1 MRKVILFA
9 FLIILYMTI
18 IASAEPIVE
27 AAKDSDL
34 QTANTILVRAPS
46 KLSVEDED
54 NCTSLHWVYLGPDW
68 EVSKYLIEK
77 RANLNVVG
85 GDKGKQINFKKLNP
99 IEMSNSKLDEEE
111 KRNYVVDDAA
121 EQDFDSKVDALIQSL
136 PHDRSFSGTVWV
148 WSESRL
154 MLQRSYGLADVK
166 NSLPHTP
173 SSQYLWGSITKAFV
187 AVLVL
192 QQVEEGH
199 ISLDDK
205 IIGYLPQLTFK
216 NAHEITVH
224 QLLNHTSGIPQHF
237 IGISNFF
244 TQKDKHFH
252 SRLDLIQLISSTTP
266 VGEPGQLYHYSSLNY
281 SLLGMILERVTKRSY
296 PELLAE
302 KILRPLGMAN
312 TGVDN
317 NLTIKHH
324 LAKGYQRGLKGLIQA
339 PHDDKS
345 SVLAAGDMYGTVADL
360 GLFLKALD
368 PGSGLLLSDASKK
381 VMFDNQYGIYVSER
395 DIPGEE
401 KLSILATGGSA
412 YGFISRLYRIPKYDC
427 TIIAIAN
434 IQSPPIVYEIVDR
447 IVDFLFNLEV
457 PVKSASTEDVHDS
470 PKTPPIDLINK
481 IRSYCGWYCFKGE
494 AGDRFF
500 GIVHKDSRFYR
511 ISFNQF
517 EISRDELRPRTKDSF
532 TLGSN
537 SNVVY
542 GFETD
547 SSGMIS
553 LVIRSGK
560 NEFRLDRLVR
570 RKLVNSADFIGN
582 FMSVELQQTF
592 QFRNDDLGLVCDV
605 FLDGKPARFI
615 RLLEMDIF
623 ACGDTIIQFERDQ
636 KNQITG
642 FRLRRP
648 DLDGFFGS
656 LFVKL

>member
-1 MRKVILFA
+1 MAMRKIILFA
-9 FLIILYMTI
+9 FLIIFHMTI
-18 IASAEPIVE
+18 IASAEPIVK
-27 AAKDSDL
+27 AAKDGDL
-34 QTANTILVRAPS
+34 QTVNTIMVRAAS
-46 KLSVEDED
+46 KLSVKDKD
-54 NCTSLHWVYLGPDW
+54 NWASLHWVYLGPYW
-68 EVSKYLIEK
+68 EVSKYLIGK
-77 RANLNVVG
+77 RADLNVVG
-85 GDKGKQINFKKLNP
+85 GDKGKQINFKKPNP

-121 EQDFDSKVDALIQSL
+121 EQDFDSKVDALIQNL

-148 WSESRL
+148 WSEGRL
-154 MLQRSYGLADVK
+154 MFQRSYGLADMK
-166 NSLPHTP
+166 NSQSHTP

-192 QQVEEGH
+192 QQVEEGR

-205 IIGYLPQLTFK
+205 IIGYLPLLTFK

-266 VGEPGQLYHYSSLNY
+266 VAEPGELWHYSSLNY

-324 LAKGYQRGLKGLIQA
+324 LAKGYQRGLKGLVQA
-339 PHDDKS
+339 PYEDKS

-360 GLFLKALD
+360 ALFLKALD
-368 PGSGLLLSDASKK
+368 SGSGLLLSDASKK

-401 KLSILATGGSA
+401 KLTILATGGSA
-412 YGFISRLYRIPKYDC
+412 YGFISRLYRIPKYDR

-447 IVDFLFNLEV
+447 IFDFLFSPELPGEYAV
-457 PVKSASTEDVHDS
+457 PKA
-470 PKTPPIDLINK
+470 PPIDLINK
-481 IRSYCGWYCFKGE
+481 IRSYCGWYYFKDE
-494 AGDRFF
+494 AGSRFL
-500 GIVHKDSRFYR
+500 GIVHKDLRFYM
-511 ISFNQF
+511 ISLEQF
-517 EISRDELRPRTKDSF
+517 EISHEELVPRTKDSLI
-532 TLGSN
+532 LGRDP
-537 SNVVY
+537 NVVFC
-542 GFETD
+542 FEKD
-547 SSGMIS
+547 SSGV
-553 LVIRSGK
+553 LNLLIRRGK
-560 NEFRLDRLVR
+560 NEYRLNQVIGK
-570 RKLVNSADFIGN
+570 KLANSPDFIGN

-592 QFRNDDLGLVCDV
+592 QFRNDGLGLVCDV

-615 RLLEMDIF
+615 RLPETDIF
-623 ACGDTIIQFERDQ
+623 ACGDTVIQFERDQ

-656 LFVKL
+656 LFVKLFL